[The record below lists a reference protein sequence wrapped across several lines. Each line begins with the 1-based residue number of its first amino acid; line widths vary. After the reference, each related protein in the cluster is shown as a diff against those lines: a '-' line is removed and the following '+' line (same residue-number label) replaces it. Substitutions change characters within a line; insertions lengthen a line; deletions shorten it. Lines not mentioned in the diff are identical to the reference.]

1 MSLISTF
8 SRRQAAALCALL
20 IATPTWA
27 AVRSTATAAAGPMT
41 VQVFDMRP
49 DDAVAAG
56 VTFANAAAGAA
67 VSTTV
72 EETRPYDH
80 LWHAR
85 TGSWQ
90 ETSVDAVASHTEA
103 YAAIAEGGSTGPVG
117 ATMHLSGSTRDFDGS
132 SYAAQAAMLE
142 NGQWLSFSL
151 TPWSAMSLNV
161 DVSGTLETL
170 QPGDHAEI
178 VFELTLS
185 TSTGMER
192 FDTFWMACD
201 GACIDS
207 NGRMLSVTLP
217 NESDMALDGLWT
229 LSARVAGSSVASAVP
244 EASSS
249 ALLMSGLALMGFV
262 ARRRT
267 RP

>member
-8 SRRQAAALCALL
+8 SRRQVAALCALL
-20 IATPTWA
+20 IAMPTWA

-41 VQVFDMRP
+41 VQVSDMRA

-56 VTFANAAAGAA
+56 VTFASAAAGAA

-72 EETRPYDH
+72 EEAWPYDH
-80 LWHAR
+80 LWHAK

-90 ETSVDAVASHTEA
+90 EISVDAVASHTEA
-103 YAAIAEGGSTGPVG
+103 YAAVGEGGSSSPVG
-117 ATMHLSGSTRDFDGS
+117 ATMHLSGSTRDVDGS
-132 SYAAQAAMLE
+132 SYAAQAAMLG
-142 NGQWLSFSL
+142 NGQWLAFSL
-151 TPWSAMSLNV
+151 TPWSALSLNV

-170 QPGDHAEI
+170 QLGDQAEI
-178 VFELTLS
+178 VFELMLS
-185 TSTGMER
+185 TSTGVER
-192 FDTFWMACD
+192 FDTFTMACS

-207 NGRMLSVTLP
+207 NGRMLTVTLP

-229 LSARVAGSSVASAVP
+229 LSARVAGSSVASPVP
-244 EASSS
+244 ETGSGV
-249 ALLMSGLALMGFV
+249 LLMSGLALMGFV
-262 ARRRT
+262 ARRRA